1 MLFFTGSRF
10 RTMKPKHRV
19 IAAAAVC
26 MLLGGAACW
35 KDTLTDSA
43 AGEAAGKNPG
53 TADADRR
60 RRIPHIREEE
70 GLTTVAIVQK
80 LAPSIVRVQAE
91 TASGRSFR
99 SSNPEAGVG
108 TGVVFTRDGH
118 VITNDHVIAAG
129 TGLGDRITVILSD
142 ESTFYAQIVGRDRPT
157 DLAVLKIDAADLT
170 PAVFAGPDEVHVG
183 QDVVAIGFALDLHG
197 GPTVT
202 RGVISALRRTIH
214 TNQFTIPDAIQTDA
228 GINLGNSGGPLVNAR
243 GEVIGINTAIASNS
257 GGSEGIGFAIPI
269 NMFMIVAGQL
279 IERGGV
285 SRAFLG
291 VQLDASFGPAMAAEL
306 GLPRPIGAR
315 VTDVTPNSPAAEA
328 RLQKDDVIL
337 QYEGTPVED
346 DAHLVNLVNLTEVG
360 KQVTLVILRDRAQRK
375 VQTAVGDRNKF

>member
-10 RTMKPKHRV
+10 RTMEPKHRV

-108 TGVVFTRDGH
+108 TDSPPLLATLAREAFTDPCSRN
-118 VITNDHVIAAG
+118 VRSALKSSVPLARRAG
-129 TGLGDRITVILSD
+129 GSRRSREVHGSVTGLMG
-142 ESTFYAQIVGRDRPT
+142 
-157 DLAVLKIDAADLT
+157 
-170 PAVFAGPDEVHVG
+170 
-183 QDVVAIGFALDLHG
+183 
-197 GPTVT
+197 
-202 RGVISALRRTIH
+202 
-214 TNQFTIPDAIQTDA
+214 
-228 GINLGNSGGPLVNAR
+228 
-243 GEVIGINTAIASNS
+243 ASS
-257 GGSEGIGFAIPI
+257 
-269 NMFMIVAGQL
+269 
-279 IERGGV
+279 
-285 SRAFLG
+285 
-291 VQLDASFGPAMAAEL
+291 
-306 GLPRPIGAR
+306 
-315 VTDVTPNSPAAEA
+315 
-328 RLQKDDVIL
+328 
-337 QYEGTPVED
+337 
-346 DAHLVNLVNLTEVG
+346 
-360 KQVTLVILRDRAQRK
+360 
-375 VQTAVGDRNKF
+375 

>member
-243 GEVIGINTAIASNS
+243 GEVIGINTAIVRNAQQV
-257 GGSEGIGFAIPI
+257 GFAIP
-269 NMFMIVAGQL
+269 VSTVLSVVEAL
-279 IERGGV
+279 IRSGGV
-285 SRAFLG
+285 RRAYLG
-291 VQLDASFGPAMAAEL
+291 VSTVEVELSLARRFKLPVARGIAVTLIAA
-306 GLPRPIGAR
+306 G
-315 VTDVTPNSPAAEA
+315 SPAEKAG
-328 RLQKDDVIL
+328 LQVEDVIL
-337 QYEGTPVED
+337 RIAGR
-346 DAHLVNLVNLTEVG
+346 EVSNHG
-360 KQVTLVILRDRAQRK
+360 DLLAVLARHRPGEK
-375 VQTAVGDRNKF
+375 VQIDYYRGAKLNSLQVDLEEPPVR